1 MTTRDIGTIG
11 ESVSLQRKGLY
22 KLWPV
27 WEQLLQFSKRKP
39 LGAMGGALLA
49 LLILVA
55 IFANVLAPYDPYET
69 NPIEYRYATPGGA
82 YLLGGDDVGR
92 DVLSRIIFGTRLA
105 LHVGIASVVLGAV
118 IGGALGISSAY
129 FGGTFDLLV
138 QRVIDAL
145 MAFPGLVL
153 ALAIMAVLGSSVNN
167 VIAALVIV
175 FIPGITRILRS
186 QALSIK
192 EMDYVLAARAMGCSA
207 GRIMLRH
214 MLPNCLA
221 SLIVL
226 ATITL
231 GWAIIV
237 EASLSFLGAGV
248 PADVPSWGGMLSG
261 AAQKLIQVAPW
272 LIFFPGLAIALAVFS
287 VNLLGDALRDV
298 LDPRLRGTG
307 SG

>member
-1 MTTRDIGTIG
+1 MTTRGIGSIAG
-11 ESVSLQRKGLY
+11 SPSLGRRGLD
-22 KLWPV
+22 KLGPA
-27 WEQLLQFSKRKP
+27 WEGILHFSRRKP
-39 LGAMGGALLA
+39 LGAMGGALMV

-55 IFANVLAPYDPYET
+55 IFANLLAPYDPYET
-69 NPIEYRYATPGGA
+69 NPTEFRYAAPGGA

-105 LHVGIASVVLGAV
+105 LHVGIVSVVLGAI

-129 FGGTFDLLV
+129 VGGVFDLLV
-138 QRVIDAL
+138 QRVIDAM

-175 FIPGITRILRS
+175 FVPGITRILRS
-186 QALSIK
+186 QGLSIK
-192 EMDYVLAARAMGCSA
+192 EMDYVLAARAMGCSSK
-207 GRIMLRH
+207 RIMLRH
-214 MLPNCLA
+214 ILPNCVA

-226 ATITL
+226 STITL

-248 PADVPSWGGMLSG
+248 PADMPSWGGMLSG

>member
-1 MTTRDIGTIG
+1 MP
-11 ESVSLQRKGLY
+11 GL
-22 KLWPV
+22 PV
-27 WEQLLQFSKRKP
+27 WVEEGLDKLGPAWEGIRHFSRRKP
-39 LGAMGGALLA
+39 LGAMGGALMV

-55 IFANVLAPYDPYET
+55 IFANLLAPYDPYET
-69 NPIEYRYATPGGA
+69 NPTEFRYAPPGGA

-105 LHVGIASVVLGAV
+105 LHVGIVSVVLGAI

-129 FGGTFDLLV
+129 VGGVFDLLV
-138 QRVIDAL
+138 QRVIDAM

-175 FIPGITRILRS
+175 FVPGITRILRS
-186 QALSIK
+186 QGLSIK
-192 EMDYVLAARAMGCSA
+192 EMDYVLAARAMGCSSM
-207 GRIMLRH
+207 RIMLRH
-214 MLPNCLA
+214 ILPNCVA

-226 ATITL
+226 STITL

-248 PADVPSWGGMLSG
+248 PADIPSWGGMLSG

>member
-1 MTTRDIGTIG
+1 M
-11 ESVSLQRKGLY
+11 L
-22 KLWPV
+22 
-27 WEQLLQFSKRKP
+27 F
-39 LGAMGGALLA
+39 
-49 LLILVA
+49 LILVA
-55 IFANVLAPYDPYET
+55 IFANLLAPYDPYET
-69 NPIEYRYATPGGA
+69 NPTEFRYAPPGGE

-105 LHVGIASVVLGAV
+105 LHVGIASVVLGAIV
-118 IGGALGISSAY
+118 GGALGISSAY
-129 FGGTFDLLV
+129 VGGTFDLLV
-138 QRVIDAL
+138 QRVIDAM

-175 FIPGITRILRS
+175 FVPGITRILRS

-207 GRIMLRH
+207 KRIMLRH
-214 MLPNCLA
+214 MLPNCAA